1 LIVQAVSSSKE
12 RSGVSLAALKK
23 SLSKAST
30 TKVTVKAK
38 ASGAAKKPKK
48 TAGAAK

>member
-23 SLSKAST
+23 SLAAAGYDVEKSKAST
-30 TKVTVKAK
+30 TKVTV
-38 ASGAAKKPKK
+38 
-48 TAGAAK
+48 